1 MKLDEMFPSRYVKGQ
16 DLNGRAM
23 TVTIERIQLEG
34 MRPNPQSPELEK
46 YVLYT
51 TEGKKGIVLSK
62 TLAIQIARILG
73 IDESDEWKGKKVT
86 LFPTPMIVA
95 GVQRVAIR
103 AREVKDDRIVSE
115 IPLPVEGHSNERER
129 L

>member
-1 MKLDEMFPSRYVKGQ
+1 MKLNEMFPSRYVKGQ
-16 DLNGRAM
+16 DLNGRAV

-34 MRPNPQSPELEK
+34 MRPNPKSPELEK

-62 TLAIQIARILG
+62 TIATQIARILG
-73 IDESDEWKGKKVT
+73 SDESDEWKGKKVT
-86 LFPTPMIVA
+86 LFPTPMTVA

-103 AREVKDDRIVSE
+103 ARKSSDN
-115 IPLPVEGHSNERER
+115 G
-129 L
+129 